1 VLGEFVEHHAKEE
14 EKTMF
19 AMARE
24 MFSTEERAALDEQY
38 EEWKASPACENEL
51 AAARAKSAVKS
62 AVKSLTG

>member
-1 VLGEFVEHHAKEE
+1 VLGEFVEHHAREE

-24 MFSTEERAALDEQY
+24 MFSAEERATLDEQY
-38 EEWKASPACENEL
+38 EDWKASPACANEL
-51 AAARAKSAVKS
+51 AAARAKSSVKA

>member
-1 VLGEFVEHHAKEE
+1 
-14 EKTMF
+14 
-19 AMARE
+19 